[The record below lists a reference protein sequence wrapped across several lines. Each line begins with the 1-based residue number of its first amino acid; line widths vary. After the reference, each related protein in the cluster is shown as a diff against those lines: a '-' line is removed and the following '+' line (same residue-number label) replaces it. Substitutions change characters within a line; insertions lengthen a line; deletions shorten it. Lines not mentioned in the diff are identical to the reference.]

1 MSVATDSALLQLM
14 QRRRPS
20 GWPIAALLIALMIA
34 AFLAWT
40 VVARLDEVAI
50 AQGEVVPLGQ
60 NKVVQ
65 HFEGGIIKRI
75 YVREGEHVTVDQPLV
90 LIDLGTTGLDSS
102 EIELRLD
109 AHHLKKARLVAELGS
124 DDPSYPANAAARRP
138 QIVESENRTLELRRS
153 QLRTAAN
160 SLESQIRSHEA
171 EMADM
176 RRERSALDSGLAVA
190 RESLALSDS
199 LIKDNLIPKIHHLE
213 RQQEVDRLV
222 AQRHRLDGS
231 LRRAEGELTRARG
244 QLDDLRLTYW
254 REASEELTSVEAEIA
269 RLQGGMARANEQQ
282 SRTEV
287 RSPIEGVVKGLRYHT
302 LGGVIGPGVPIME
315 IVPLDDQLL
324 VEARLDPR
332 DIGYVREGQS
342 ASRVW
347 SRASRRTPPPIS
359 PAITISGCSSRPKK
373 AVSVR
378 MANFRS
384 FPACWRAST
393 STRARGRCSSSS
405 SGRSSSSGTRRCAN
419 ADTLLACGREPVPHE
434 PHMQPEVI
442 ELIGVGGRHRELRD
456 LILEPIEFRHQGVAG
471 VAVGVEPGNDE
482 VVFDPA

>member
-1 MSVATDSALLQLM
+1 M

-342 ASRVW
+342 AVVKVSTYDYVRYGGLEGVVKSVAPDATTDQSGNHYFRVLVETEK
-347 SRASRRTPPPIS
+347 SSLGPNGEFPIIPGMLASVDIHT
-359 PAITISGCSSRPKK
+359 
-373 AVSVR
+373 
-378 MANFRS
+378 
-384 FPACWRAST
+384 
-393 STRARGRCSSSS
+393 
-405 SGRSSSSGTRRCAN
+405 GTR
-419 ADTLLACGREPVPHE
+419 TLLEFLVRPILKLRHEALRE
-434 PHMQPEVI
+434 
-442 ELIGVGGRHRELRD
+442 R
-456 LILEPIEFRHQGVAG
+456 
-471 VAVGVEPGNDE
+471 
-482 VVFDPA
+482 